1 MTPSELLKIK
11 ERADRATLGP
21 WSYRSQPLD
30 DWGIVRVGRFVIC
43 QARDPNVLDGVDL
56 AAHRRAGTD
65 PWEANAQLI
74 AHARTDIPALLA
86 HIAELERVIAE
97 GKEDREEGATL
108 IRKMSVGGW
117 MWDQIKAAKA
127 ARRWKHLPMPQSGR
141 PESDNDRSGK

>member
-11 ERADRATLGP
+11 ERADRSVTLNGMEELHA
-21 WSYRSQPLD
+21 Y
-30 DWGIVRVGRFVIC
+30 VRQTEF
-43 QARDPNVLDGVDL
+43 D
-56 AAHRRAGTD
+56 
-65 PWEANAQLI
+65 
-74 AHARTDIPALLA
+74 RTGLLQ

-127 ARRWKHLPMPQSGR
+127 ALAWADKKPRTP
-141 PESDNDRSGK
+141 

>member
-11 ERADRATLGP
+11 ERADRATEGP
-21 WSYRSQPLD
+21 WYHRQAGQHQPSD
-30 DWGIVRVGRFVIC
+30 PTNRYDWIGDSEHQGQHKKIIV
-43 QARDPNVLDGVDL
+43 ARNSLHGGTVDY
-56 AAHRRAGTD
+56 AF
-65 PWEANAQLI
+65 I

-127 ARRWKHLPMPQSGR
+127 ALAWADKKPRTP
-141 PESDNDRSGK
+141 